1 MGRGLD
7 AASPVATKNVRS
19 VRKARSTATIRRGSG
34 DSMSFSTRPSC
45 QTRSKAFA
53 MSSITAAAPS
63 FLLRAEAAVKST
75 LVTHKSS
82 TSDSHASTLKE
93 EISLETPNMTPPP
106 SDLVLV
112 ELERSLRR
120 TVYLLS
126 NNSMFEIPG
135 LSQVSVR
142 AIL

>member
-63 FLLRAEAAVKST
+63 FLLRAEAAV
-75 LVTHKSS
+75 
-82 TSDSHASTLKE
+82 
-93 EISLETPNMTPPP
+93 
-106 SDLVLV
+106 
-112 ELERSLRR
+112 
-120 TVYLLS
+120 
-126 NNSMFEIPG
+126 
-135 LSQVSVR
+135 
-142 AIL
+142 